1 MEKPRDTL
9 LSSLYLTNFL
19 SSLAIGTIIYLL
31 PVYAE
36 GLGAS
41 YYDLGVIG
49 GVGNAVYTVSTLV
62 TGFLLD
68 MFDRARFYSVSCI
81 LGAASMLLFLQT
93 VGVREITLARGLLG
107 GVSATFWVATSTIIA
122 DASPPELLT
131 RSMARYNLSWMTA
144 FVVGPFLGGIMSE
157 AFGFPFLFVAASAIN
172 LVSFVIISRFIRPRH
187 TRRKGSSDLRVSLQT
202 LKALSYVYAALI
214 PYALILGV
222 YMAIL
227 PGHMKALGIAT
238 SMVGLLITVS
248 NGFRGLGF
256 MFAERFVDWGVR
268 KSLAL
273 SSALLF
279 MALLLVAFSRGEAGF
294 LLPMSLLG
302 FAGGIITP
310 IILDCVANGTRPDAL
325 GAALGTHEAIY
336 GLGMCLGPIAG
347 GVVAEAVQPTVL
359 YLTMAMLSL
368 LILPISRAIRER
380 PERKPS

>member
-1 MEKPRDTL
+1 MEKPNDRL
-9 LSSLYLTNFL
+9 LGSMYLTNFL
-19 SSLAIGTIIYLL
+19 SSLAFGTIIYLL

-68 MFDRARFYSVSCI
+68 MFDRARFYAVSCI
-81 LGAASMLLFLQT
+81 LGVASILLFLQT
-93 VGVREITLARGLLG
+93 TDVTEITLVRGLLG
-107 GVSATFWVATSTIIA
+107 GVSAAFWVATSTIIA
-122 DASPPELLT
+122 DASPPERLT

-144 FVVGPFLGGIMSE
+144 FVVGPFLGGIISE
-157 AFGFPFLFVAASAIN
+157 VLGFPFLFVAASAIN
-172 LVSFVIISRFIRPRH
+172 LVSFVIISAFIRPRY
-187 TRRKGSSDLRVSLQT
+187 TRRKGSSDLRVSLQA
-202 LKALSYVYAALI
+202 LKDLSYVYAALI

-227 PGHMKALGIAT
+227 PGHLKTLGIAT
-238 SMVGLLITVS
+238 AMVGLLITVS

-256 MFAERFVDWGVR
+256 LFAERFVAWGVK

-279 MALLLVAFSRGEAGF
+279 TALLLVAFSRGAVSF
-294 LLPMSLLG
+294 LIPMILLG
-302 FAGGIITP
+302 FAGGMITP
-310 IILDCVANGTRPDAL
+310 VILDCVANGTRPDAL

-336 GLGMCLGPIAG
+336 GLGMCLGPVAG
-347 GVVAEAVQPTVL
+347 GAFAEAIQPTAL
-359 YLTMAMLSL
+359 YLALAVLSL
-368 LILPISRAIRER
+368 LILPVSRSIGRTG
-380 PERKPS
+380 KTVN

>member
-9 LSSLYLTNFL
+9 LHSLYLTNFL
-19 SSLAIGTIIYLL
+19 SSLAFGTVIYLL

-41 YYDLGVIG
+41 YYDLGIIG

-68 MFDRARFYSVSCI
+68 MFDRARFYAVSCI
-81 LGAASMLLFLQT
+81 LGVAAMLLFLQT
-93 VGVREITLARGLLG
+93 TGAMEITLVRGLLG
-107 GVSATFWVATSTIIA
+107 GVSAAFWVATSTIIA

-144 FVVGPFLGGIMSE
+144 FVVGPFLGGILSE
-157 AFGFPFLFVAASAIN
+157 TFGFPLLFITASIIN
-172 LVSFVIISRFIRPRH
+172 VVSFVIISAFIRPTY
-187 TRRKGSSDLRVSLQT
+187 TRRKGSSDLRVSLQA
-202 LKALSYVYAALI
+202 LKNLSYVYASLI
-214 PYALILGV
+214 PYALILGI

-238 SMVGLLITVS
+238 AMVGLLVTVS

-256 MFAERFVDWGVR
+256 LFAERFVAWGVK

-279 MALLLVAFSRGEAGF
+279 MALLLVAFSRGSVSF
-294 LLPMSLLG
+294 LLPMILLG
-302 FAGGIITP
+302 FAGGMITP
-310 IILDCVANGTRPDAL
+310 VILDCVANGTRPDAL

-336 GLGMCLGPIAG
+336 GIGMCLGPLAG
-347 GVVAEAVQPTVL
+347 GAFAEATQPTAL
-359 YLTMAMLSL
+359 YMALAVLSL
-368 LILPISRAIRER
+368 LMLPVSRSIER
-380 PERKPS
+380 TGKTVD